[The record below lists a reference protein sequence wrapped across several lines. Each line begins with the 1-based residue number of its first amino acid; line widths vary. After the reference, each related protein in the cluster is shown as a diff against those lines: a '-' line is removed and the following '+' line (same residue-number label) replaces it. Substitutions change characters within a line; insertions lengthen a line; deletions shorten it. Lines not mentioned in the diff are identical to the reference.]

1 MRILPP
7 LRGVV
12 TMGANPGLSPG
23 ANFGQALRAN
33 SGNDFV
39 GELISQETSVVS
51 LKDVESFC
59 RPCGTLSWSLRGSRG

>member
-33 SGNDFV
+33 SGNDLV
-39 GELISQETSVVS
+39 GELICQETSGVN
-51 LKDVESFC
+51 
-59 RPCGTLSWSLRGSRG
+59 RRGRFLTRWFSYLPVTSAR

>member
-39 GELISQETSVVS
+39 SELISQETSLLRAFGPRRIRILMLIPALRVVT
-51 LKDVESFC
+51 E
-59 RPCGTLSWSLRGSRG
+59 

>member
-39 GELISQETSVVS
+39 SELISQETSLLRAFGPRRRIRILMLIPALRVVT
-51 LKDVESFC
+51 E
-59 RPCGTLSWSLRGSRG
+59 